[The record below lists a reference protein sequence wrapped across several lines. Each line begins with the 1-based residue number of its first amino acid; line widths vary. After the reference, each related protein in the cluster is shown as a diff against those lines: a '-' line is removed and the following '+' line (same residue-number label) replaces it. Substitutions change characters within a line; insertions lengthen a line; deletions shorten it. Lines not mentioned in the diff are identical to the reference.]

1 MPWHFIR
8 IGGSNP
14 NPKGRR
20 DEVEKIVQKHC
31 GTLEGFWYSYE
42 LTTAYALT
50 KDPGDAAALARDLKA
65 QQVIEMRGVD
75 EVGS

>member
-1 MPWHFIR
+1 MTASLVFSWHYMEESPR
-8 IGGSNP
+8 L
-14 NPKGRR
+14 
-20 DEVEKIVQKHC
+20 KICHG